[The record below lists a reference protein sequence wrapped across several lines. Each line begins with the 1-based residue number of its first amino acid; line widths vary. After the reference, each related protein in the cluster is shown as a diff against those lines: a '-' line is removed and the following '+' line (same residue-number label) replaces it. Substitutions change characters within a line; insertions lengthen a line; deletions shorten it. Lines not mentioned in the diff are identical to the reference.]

1 MTDPEAP
8 AVRRGFFARA
18 SLRPK
23 AALRYNKKAQNM
35 ESGLADAP
43 C

>member
-18 SLRPK
+18 SLR
-23 AALRYNKKAQNM
+23 YNKKAQNM